1 MISSYLNLCLKEV
14 HTVRNNSWMKLQLG
28 VGNILSLLRAMHD
41 KLDILYDRISEMED
55 KIAETEEKISGVGLK
70 SEVPV

>member
-1 MISSYLNLCLKEV
+1 
-14 HTVRNNSWMKLQLG
+14 MKLQLG